1 MKELKYDNK
10 KTIKVSSQMLAFL
23 GSEKGMQ
30 KAMARKELKYQNF
43 TQLLRFLMVNYFEKK
58 YKESHLESWFEW
70 SLIPEV
76 REYRFAQ
83 EGGYEAQTRHYRDKF
98 KKRVDE
104 YYENRRKGKDVSEY
118 DDLNQVKFD
127 FGNNE

>member
-43 TQLLRFLMVNYFEKK
+43 TQLIRFLMVNYFEKK

-104 YYENRRKGKDVSEY
+104 YYEKRRKGEDTSDY

-127 FGNNE
+127 FDNTD